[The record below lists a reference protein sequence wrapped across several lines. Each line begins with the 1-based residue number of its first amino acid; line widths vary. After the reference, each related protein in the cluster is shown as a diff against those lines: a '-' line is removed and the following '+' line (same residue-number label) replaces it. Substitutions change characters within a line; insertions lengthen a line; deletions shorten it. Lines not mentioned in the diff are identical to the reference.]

1 MKQTNAHMNKSHNSP
16 QKFKRIVGH
25 GPLSLIRNLDI
36 RLFLCR
42 VESGQSIKI
51 WFGDRIPER
60 VFFWKYEAPW

>member
-36 RLFLCR
+36 RLFLAG
-42 VESGQSIKI
+42 SSP
-51 WFGDRIPER
+51 DNL
-60 VFFWKYEAPW
+60 